1 MTKFSVSTEI
11 LAGAGLSISQASRRF
26 PPYRENKPIAPS
38 TVFRWMLN
46 GVRLPDGSRVR
57 LEAVRL
63 GGRWL
68 TSAPAI
74 ERFIARQTPSLETD
88 SGPRSRSARTNT
100 LAAEQAARELEQ
112 LGV

>member
-1 MTKFSVSTEI
+1 MNESSVTSEI
-11 LAGAGLSISQASRRF
+11 LAGSGLSLSQAAKKF
-26 PPYRENKPIAPS
+26 PSFREDKPVAPS
-38 TVFRWMLN
+38 TVFRWIAS

-74 ERFIARQTPSLETD
+74 ERFIVRQTPSLETT
-88 SGPRSRSARTNT
+88 SAPMPRTPRQRAK
-100 LAAEQAARELEQ
+100 AAERAGRELDRI
-112 LGV
+112 GI